1 MKPASMSAL
10 SAALMLALATAA
22 CANEDQ
28 AATDPLAAKPTSS
41 TAAGNTA
48 QQTTEGA
55 TAQSFESQT
64 ALNAQ
69 SQAGTTATAPP
80 PAGSTSTETTSAT
93 TLAGAA
99 PTFESLDTDRD
110 GFLAR
115 TELPAG
121 HDLAADW
128 AVYDTDS
135 DERLAR
141 EDFDRYAATLTVSGQ
156 PKFAD
161 LDTNRDGFIARDEVP
176 TNHALIGAWATY
188 DADNDQR
195 IARSDFDRWVL
206 ATHPDFA
213 TLDTNRDGLLT
224 KAELPSTHA
233 LYTGFGTFDT
243 DGDTKL
249 SRSEFDAYGSG
260 SAPVA
265 QTEPSDDT
273 DTGGE
278 TEDQPE

>member
-22 CANEDQ
+22 CANEDP
-28 AATDPLAAKPTSS
+28 AATDPLAANPTSS

-55 TAQSFESQT
+55 TAQSFESQA

-69 SQAGTTATAPP
+69 SQAGTTAPP

-93 TLAGAA
+93 SLAGAT

-176 TNHALIGAWATY
+176 TNHALVGVWATY
-188 DADNDQR
+188 DADDDQR

-213 TLDTNRDGLLT
+213 TLDTNRDGMLT

-233 LYTGFGTFDT
+233 LYTGFATFDA
-243 DGDTKL
+243 DADTKL

-260 SAPVA
+260 SASVA
-265 QTEPSDDT
+265 QTDPGDDV